1 MNLNPRI
8 HKPTLQHPVDMTDL
22 VRITKPAVA
31 SEQLNHATLAL
42 PGIKDICREFKFG
55 HHLLCLFVGARGNGQ
70 TVAAQAIA
78 TQLGLTLMYADLAAV
93 VNKYI
98 GETEKTLNR
107 IFDAAES
114 PNVVLFFDE
123 ADALFG
129 KRTEVQDSHG
139 RYANL
144 DTNYL
149 LQRIEAFEGLVIL
162 ASNTKPALDPAL
174 LRHFRHVIKFPPKL
188 GQP

>member
-8 HKPTLQHPVDMTDL
+8 HKPTLQHPIDMTDL

-42 PGIKDICREFKFG
+42 PGLKDICREFKFG
-55 HHLLCLFVGARGNGQ
+55 HHLLCMFVGARGNGQ

-78 TQLGLTLMYADLAAV
+78 TQLGLPLVYADLAAI

-98 GETEKTLNR
+98 GETEKNLNR
-107 IFDAAES
+107 LFDAAES
-114 PNVVLFFDE
+114 PNVVLLLDE

-129 KRTEVQDSHG
+129 KRTKVRESHD
-139 RYANL
+139 RYANF

-149 LQRIEAFEGLVIL
+149 MQRIEAIRGVVIL
-162 ASNTKPALDPAL
+162 SCNMSPAKNNAL
-174 LRHFRHVIKFPPKL
+174 LRRVSHVINFPA
-188 GQP
+188 

>member
-1 MNLNPRI
+1 
-8 HKPTLQHPVDMTDL
+8 MTDL
-22 VRITKPAVA
+22 ARITKPAVA
-31 SEQLNHATLAL
+31 SEQLNHDTLAL
-42 PGIKDICREFKFG
+42 PGLKDICREFKFG
-55 HHLLCLFVGARGNGQ
+55 HHLLCMFVGARGNGQ

-78 TQLGLTLMYADLAAV
+78 TQLGLPLVYADLAAI

-98 GETEKTLNR
+98 GETEKNLNR
-107 IFDAAES
+107 ILEATEMPDA
-114 PNVVLFFDE
+114 VLFFDE

-162 ASNTKPALDPAL
+162 ATNMKQALDSAFV
-174 LRHFRHVIKFPPKL
+174 RRVRHVVINFPP
-188 GQP
+188 GPR